1 MLVEDRCKKSD
12 TPFVSGFGKTR
23 GVTKIF
29 FRVLSGPPTNP
40 SRLHC
45 ARMTINDRRIEG
57 MARDEQPPPD
67 LTLNEGLRD

>member
-1 MLVEDRCKKSD
+1 VLVEDRCKKSD
-12 TPFVSGFGKTR
+12 TPFVFGFGKTR

-29 FRVLSGPPTNP
+29 LCVLSGPPTNP

-45 ARMTINDRRIEG
+45 ARTTINDRRG